1 VKFSDKKNAAG
12 SPHRKKTTF
21 ISRKKEDYEMEV
33 AYDFDELTRKAKLGL
48 PLNEQEISALQGHR
62 AVKLAA
68 KQQFDFGEIEGRL
81 QAGRMEEMALRER
94 NARWAKAGPSNSGGF
109 VQAGPFGSGLLRL
122 DDCRPAASSPQYMGP
137 FFGDK
142 DGRGVTRMLD
152 KFHVML
158 KEIKETGRLIV

>member
-1 VKFSDKKNAAG
+1 
-12 SPHRKKTTF
+12 
-21 ISRKKEDYEMEV
+21 MEV
-33 AYDFDELTRKAKLGL
+33 AYDFNELTRKAKLGL

-109 VQAGPFGSGLLRL
+109 VQAGPFGSGVLRL
-122 DDCRPAASSPQYMGP
+122 DDCKPAPSHITFTGP
-137 FFGDK
+137 FFSDS
-142 DGRGVTRMLD
+142 DGLGVTRMLN
-152 KFHVML
+152 KFRTSL
-158 KEIKETGRLIV
+158 AELRETGRLIV

>member
-1 VKFSDKKNAAG
+1 
-12 SPHRKKTTF
+12 
-21 ISRKKEDYEMEV
+21 MEV

-48 PLNEQEISALQGHR
+48 PLSEQEISALQGHR

-68 KQQFDFGEIEGRL
+68 KQSFDFGEIEGRL
-81 QAGRMEEMALRER
+81 KGGRFEELALRDR
-94 NARWAKAGPSNSGGF
+94 NARWAKNRSSNSGGF
-109 VQAGPFGSGLLRL
+109 VQAGPFGSGVLRL
-122 DDCRPAASSPQYMGP
+122 DDCRPAASSPQYTGP
-137 FFGDK
+137 FFSDS

>member
-21 ISRKKEDYEMEV
+21 VSGKKEDHEMEV
-33 AYDFDELTRKAKLGL
+33 AYDFKELTRKAKLGL

-109 VQAGPFGSGLLRL
+109 VQAGPFGSGVLRL
-122 DDCRPAASSPQYMGP
+122 DDCRPAASSPQYTGP
-137 FFGDK
+137 FFSDS